1 MIAHSHRPGVTASE
15 GLAASLGPCAS
26 SPIRSRYGRW
36 CGVSFLLSENGFIRE
51 ELNMEAEIYE
61 AINDAL
67 DMSAQHDRHPRLVD
81 EVNKAL
87 RVS

>member
-1 MIAHSHRPGVTASE
+1 
-15 GLAASLGPCAS
+15 
-26 SPIRSRYGRW
+26 
-36 CGVSFLLSENGFIRE
+36 
-51 ELNMEAEIYE
+51 MEAEIYE